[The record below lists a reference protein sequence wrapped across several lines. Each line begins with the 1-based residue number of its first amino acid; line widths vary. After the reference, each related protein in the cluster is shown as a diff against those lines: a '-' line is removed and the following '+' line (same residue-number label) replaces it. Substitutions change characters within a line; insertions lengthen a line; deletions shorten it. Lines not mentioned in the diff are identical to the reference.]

1 MSPSVLVVVS
11 GLPGTGKST
20 LAIPL
25 AERIEG
31 VALSRDAAR
40 QEIGGP
46 PMLSPASTRL
56 RGRHRPGLQEKAT
69 QRLET
74 LVAHQLEADRPVVVE
89 LVADRDARHRLSA
102 LAARH
107 GAPVYSIE
115 VICSDAAE
123 LARRLRTRRGHWR
136 RVVAQISKTYEPAP
150 DALVVDSRNAP
161 EEMVERA
168 VDFVRRGT
176 G

>member
-1 MSPSVLVVVS
+1 MSRAFLVVVS

-40 QEIGGP
+40 QQIGGR
-46 PMLSPASTRL
+46 PMLTPASTRL
-56 RGRHRPGLQEKAT
+56 RGRHRRGLQEEAT

-74 LVAHQLEADRPVVVE
+74 LVAHQLDANRPVVVE
-89 LVADRDARHRLSA
+89 LVADRDTRHRLFA

-107 GAPVYSIE
+107 GARVCSIE
-115 VICSDAAE
+115 VVCSDAQE
-123 LARRLRTRRGHWR
+123 LARRLGTRRGNWR
-136 RVVAQISKTYEPAP
+136 RVVAQMSKSYEPARG
-150 DALVVDSRNAP
+150 ALVVDSRNPREA
-161 EEMVERA
+161 MLGQA
-168 VDFVRRGT
+168 VAFIRRST